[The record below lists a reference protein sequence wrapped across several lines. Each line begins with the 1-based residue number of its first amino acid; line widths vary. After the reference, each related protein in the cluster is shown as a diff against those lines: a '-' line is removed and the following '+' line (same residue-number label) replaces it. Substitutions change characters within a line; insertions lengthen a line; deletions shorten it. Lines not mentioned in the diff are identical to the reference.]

1 MPKERFH
8 LLLADQTLQVLT
20 SLPNSPSLTGE
31 QKFAYCLGA
40 ISPDTFFYDLPFFRL
55 SPLGD
60 AFHRIEGLSSPAFLG
75 TVIKE
80 WNKELT
86 PETTAWLLGV
96 ASHMLADGFLHPTIE
111 KMTDSRSF
119 FCKKLGLSE
128 RHGHHWLESELEGYW
143 LPVIGPSDGYLPLL
157 KEIARGNK
165 ICEDCIGCFRMLL
178 MRMGFKEV
186 PDEKRIGRCLFWQAL
201 LLHQFSL
208 QAWARWRNLFL
219 EFRATRYIGSLIVPL
234 KRGLSPPPLI
244 CESRWGD
251 SSYGPCDKEFIISAV
266 TFLATHL
273 HPLLQQ
279 L

>member
-40 ISPDTFFYDLPFFRL
+40 ISPDAFFYDLPFFRL

-60 AFHRIEGLSSPAFLG
+60 AFHRIEGASSPAFLG

-80 WNKELT
+80 RNREPT
-86 PETTAWLLGV
+86 PETAFWLLGV
-96 ASHMLADGFLHPTIE
+96 ASHMLADGFLHPAIE
-111 KMTDSRSF
+111 RMTDSDSF
-119 FCKKLGLSE
+119 FCKKFGLSK
-128 RHGHHWLESELEGYW
+128 RQGHHWLESELEGYW
-143 LPVIGPSDGYLPLL
+143 LPGIGPSDGYLPLL

-165 ICEDCIGCFRMLL
+165 NREDCIRCFRTLL
-178 MRMGFKEV
+178 MRMGFREV

-201 LLHQFSL
+201 LLRQFSL
-208 QAWARWRNLFL
+208 PARARWRKLFL
-219 EFRATRYIGSLIVPL
+219 EFKATRYIGSLIVPL
-234 KRGLSPPPLI
+234 RRGSSPPLI

-251 SSYGPCDKEFIISAV
+251 SSYGPCDHDLIISAV